1 VSVFPALMAIPMLLI
16 LKEPE
21 SWKKAKAQA
30 AESKGEKSV
39 GSLADLFGHPRWR
52 KHLLV
57 GVCLGVA
64 GMVGLWGIAFFSP
77 ELITTAFKDRPLLV
91 EDVIRPA
98 DIFSALNTENN
109 PAALSLR
116 RKLSPGFIARAEQLR
131 NASVI
136 PPGDVDALVTEI
148 NRLLRQD
155 HLYDAAAF
163 QGVKLKKTTKNLIQV
178 LQKKPDR
185 QNLVFQN
192 RQLVEQVFPGTIR
205 ELQTT
210 IDKTRGKGT

>member
-77 ELITTAFKDRPLLV
+77 ELITTAFKTRPLQASEVLQPSEICSALDLGSSPAVVAVRAHFPPDFLAQLPQLRGTKAVPENLQRTLV
-91 EDVIRPA
+91 EN
-98 DIFSALNTENN
+98 LNRVMREEN
-109 PAALSLR
+109 
-116 RKLSPGFIARAEQLR
+116 
-131 NASVI
+131 
-136 PPGDVDALVTEI
+136 
-148 NRLLRQD
+148 
-155 HLYDAAAF
+155 LYDATAF
-163 QGVKLKKTTKNLIQV
+163 RSVQLKKGTKNLIQV
-178 LQKKPDR
+178 
-185 QNLVFQN
+185 V
-192 RQLVEQVFPGTIR
+192 
-205 ELQTT
+205 
-210 IDKTRGKGT
+210 